1 MVMEKIELVE
11 IENLS
16 YTYPG
21 AGAPALEGITLGI
34 SPGEFVLLAGASGS
48 GKSTLCR
55 ALNGLVPH
63 FYGGRISGSV
73 RIGGVDTRRSGVRDL
88 ARTVGM
94 VFQDPENQMVTDNP
108 VSEVA
113 FGLENMGLEPL
124 QMRKRVEEV
133 LASLSLSAL
142 RDKTVNEL
150 SGGQKQKLAL
160 ASVLAMHPK
169 VIVLDEPTSQLDPVS
184 AEEFLSTLKSLND
197 ELGLVVLLAEHRVE
211 RCFHLADR
219 VVVLE
224 GGRLAFAGAPREMA
238 RWCAHRAWVPLPP
251 ITRLFADGS
260 RNGVPL
266 TVKEGRAAVARL
278 AAEARERPGEAGTLS
293 SGEAPAAER
302 GHPAARGA
310 EPAGAAGRR
319 ADGEARAGDAGA
331 AQGVSA
337 GRGKRRRKGRAVT
350 GGEPQQ
356 GPAVRVKGLWHIYP
370 DGTEALRGVDLEIEP
385 GEFVGVIGE
394 NGSGKTTLVRHFN
407 GLLRPTRGAVSLF
420 GEDTGVRQVA
430 GLARKC
436 GMLGQDP
443 NLQLVAESTAGELE
457 TSLRAMGVSPGE
469 WAALI
474 EETLE
479 MLELTALRQADPRD
493 LSCGERERIALA
505 SVLVYRP
512 ELLVLDEPTRGVDQ
526 GTKDRL
532 AAHLRAYNEA
542 GNTVV
547 VVTHDMEF
555 AAGCCARVL
564 LMGSGQ
570 VLADGDKH
578 LVLSDSLFFTTQYN
592 KCFRDAA
599 PGVVTREEAA
609 AVLEAMR

>member
-1 MVMEKIELVE
+1 MVLEKIELVE
-11 IENLS
+11 IEDLT

-21 AGAPALEGITLGI
+21 SDEPALEGLTLGI
-34 SPGEFVLLAGASGS
+34 APGEFVLLAGASGS

-63 FYGGRISGSV
+63 FYGGKISGNV
-73 RIGGVDTRRSGVRDL
+73 RVGAVDTRSSSVREL

-113 FGLENMGLEPL
+113 FGLENMGIEPL

-142 RDKTVNEL
+142 RDKTVGEL

-197 ELGLVVLLAEHRVE
+197 ELGLVVVLAEHRVE
-211 RCFHLADR
+211 RCFHFADR

-224 GGRLAFAGAPREMA
+224 SGRLAFEGRPGEMA
-238 RWCAHRAWVPLPP
+238 GWCAHRAWVPLPP
-251 ITRLFADGS
+251 ITRLFANGS
-260 RNGVPL
+260 GNGMPL
-266 TVKEGRAAVARL
+266 TVKEGRAKVARL
-278 AAEARERPGEAGTLS
+278 AVSARALDAGKADGNSALAPERAGR
-293 SGEAPAAER
+293 AQAA
-302 GHPAARGA
+302 G
-310 EPAGAAGRR
+310 PAGPSRREERRRKRPR
-319 ADGEARAGDAGA
+319 ADGRADPA
-331 AQGVSA
+331 A
-337 GRGKRRRKGRAVT
+337 
-350 GGEPQQ
+350 
-356 GPAVRVKGLWHIYP
+356 PAVRVSGLWHIYG
-370 DGTEALRGVDLEIEP
+370 DGTEALRGVDLEVEP
-385 GEFVGVIGE
+385 GEFVGVLGE

-407 GLLRPTRGAVSLF
+407 GLLRPTRGKVIVF
-420 GEDTGVRQVA
+420 GEDTAGAEVA
-430 GLARKC
+430 RLARKC

-443 NLQLVAESTAGELE
+443 NLQLVAESTTSELE
-457 TSLRAMGVSPGE
+457 TSLRAMGVPVEE
-469 WAALI
+469 WSGLV

-479 MLELTALRQADPRD
+479 MLELTALRDANPVD
-493 LSCGERERIALA
+493 LSCGQRERVALG

-512 ELLVLDEPTRGVDQ
+512 ALLVLDEPTRGVDQ

-532 AAHLRAYNEA
+532 AAHLKEYNAA

-555 AAGCCARVL
+555 AAECCTRVL

-578 LVLSDSLFFTTQYN
+578 TVLSDSLFFTTQYN
-592 KCFRDAA
+592 KCFRDVA

-609 AVLEAMR
+609 AALEAMR

>member
-1 MVMEKIELVE
+1 MEKIELVE

-34 SPGEFVLLAGASGS
+34 PPGEFVLLAGASGS

-73 RIGGVDTRRSGVRDL
+73 RICGVDTRSTGVSDL

-238 RWCAHRAWVPLPP
+238 GWYAHRAWVPLPP

-278 AAEARERPGEAGTLS
+278 AAEARGGPEEADAGS
-293 SGEAPAAER
+293 VEAPVVER
-302 GHPAARGA
+302 GRPVARGA
-310 EPAGAAGRR
+310 DLAVATGGR
-319 ADGEARAGDAGA
+319 ADGVARAGDAGA

-337 GRGKRRRKGRAVT
+337 GRGKRRRKGRAVR
-350 GGEPQQ
+350 GGDRE
-356 GPAVRVKGLWHIYP
+356 GAPAVRVNGLWHIYP
-370 DGTEALRGVDLEIEP
+370 DGTEALRGVDLEVEP

-407 GLLRPTRGAVSLF
+407 GLLRPTKGAVFLF
-420 GEDTGVRQVA
+420 GEDTGASTVA

-457 TSLRAMGVSPGE
+457 TSLRAMGVPPGE
-469 WAALI
+469 WAEFVA
-474 EETLE
+474 ETLE
-479 MLELTALRQADPRD
+479 MLELTALRQANPQD
-493 LSCGERERIALA
+493 LSCGERERVALA

-609 AVLEAMR
+609 AALEAMR